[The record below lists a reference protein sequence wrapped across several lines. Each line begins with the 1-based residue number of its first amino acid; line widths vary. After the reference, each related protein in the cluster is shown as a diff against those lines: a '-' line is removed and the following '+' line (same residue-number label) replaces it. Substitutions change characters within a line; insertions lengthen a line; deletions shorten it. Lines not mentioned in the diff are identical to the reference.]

1 MFFARKKRDAAMKD
15 TIDRLGAV
23 REALRVL
30 RVREAALIDELD
42 TYRPADYVRA
52 GAYELELRRKTVRSF
67 DRFALP
73 REIRDDAAYWRS
85 ETQRILILTPL
96 DSTQK
101 APSAEMIA
109 DTYAETH
116 DLPIGL
122 PEQSADGAHPA
133 HGDYG
138 ASAMSRDLPAP
149 ATPLAEHEPAAKS
162 DPADTRKEALAAA
175 EAPRP
180 FDFSGVPRYR
190 TGGRARASTSEN

>member
-42 TYRPADYVRA
+42 AYRPADYVRA
-52 GAYELELRRKTVRSF
+52 GAYQMEVRKKTVRSF

-85 ETQRILILTPL
+85 ETQRILTLTPL

-122 PEQSADGAHPA
+122 PEQGGDAAVPA
-133 HGDYG
+133 LGDYG
-138 ASAMSRDLPAP
+138 GGAMPSDLPAP
-149 ATPLAEHEPAAKS
+149 ATPLAEHAPPPGAERDEARQ
-162 DPADTRKEALAAA
+162 DALAAA
-175 EAPRP
+175 EAPQG

-190 TGGRARASTSEN
+190 TGGRSRASASES